1 MEFVTEAV
9 LIMFLIVLA
18 IIFIPLLIGM
28 GVAILIAA
36 TGLQYFGVVFLTAL
50 AIWIVF
56 FAVWFLY
63 C

>member
-1 MEFVTEAV
+1 MELVTEAT
-9 LIMFLIVLA
+9 LIIFLIVLA

-28 GVAILIAA
+28 GIAILIAA
-36 TGLQYFGVVFLTAL
+36 TGLQYFGVVFLTAF

-56 FAVWFLY
+56 FAVWLLY